1 MPPIPRTDSP
11 DPDDAHNL
19 LLWARRFPPTGW
31 GVRAARGFA
40 VGAVEAGLR
49 AAPVTRSPTSLATTA
64 ADAGLVT
71 SELASNAVRH
81 AATPFEVLVDLA
93 RGCVRIEVRDG
104 SDRLPRQEDTSG
116 GATGR
121 GLMVVD
127 RIASAWGSAPTGRG
141 KVVWAELPVGGAVL
155 PGVGPG

>member
-1 MPPIPRTDSP
+1 MPPIPRTESP
-11 DPDDAHNL
+11 DPDGAPNL
-19 LLWARRFPPTGW
+19 LVWAQRFPPTSL

-40 VGAVEAGLR
+40 MGAVEAALG
-49 AAPVTRSPTSLATTA
+49 AAPATRSPASLATTA

-93 RGCVRIEVRDG
+93 GGRVRIEVRDG
-104 SDRLPRQEDTSG
+104 SERLPRQEGPNGS
-116 GATGR
+116 TGR
-121 GLMVVD
+121 GLVVVD
-127 RIASAWGSAPTGRG
+127 RLASAWGSAPSGRG

>member
-1 MPPIPRTDSP
+1 MPPILRTDSP
-11 DPDDAHNL
+11 DPDGAPSL
-19 LLWARRFPPTGW
+19 LVWAQRFPPTSW

-40 VGAVEAGLR
+40 MGAVEAALR
-49 AAPVTRSPTSLATTA
+49 TDPATQSPAALATTA

-93 RGCVRIEVRDG
+93 GGRVRIEVRDG
-104 SDRLPRQEDTSG
+104 SERLPRQEGPNGS
-116 GATGR
+116 TGR
-121 GLMVVD
+121 GLVVVD
-127 RIASAWGSAPTGRG
+127 RLASAWGSAPSGRG

>member
-1 MPPIPRTDSP
+1 MPPIPGTDSP
-11 DPDDAHNL
+11 DPDGVPNL
-19 LLWARRFPPTGW
+19 RVWAKRFPPTGW
-31 GVRAARGFA
+31 GIRAARGFA
-40 VGAVEAGLR
+40 VGAVEAALR
-49 AAPVTRSPTSLATTA
+49 PAPATPSPASLATIA

-93 RGCVRIEVRDG
+93 GGHVRIEVRDG
-104 SDRLPRQEDTSG
+104 SERLPRREGATG

-121 GLMVVD
+121 GLVVVD
-127 RIASAWGSAPTGRG
+127 RLSSAWGSAPTGRG

>member
-11 DPDDAHNL
+11 DPDGAPNL
-19 LLWARRFPPTGW
+19 LVWAQRFPPTSW

-40 VGAVEAGLR
+40 TGAVEAALR
-49 AAPVTRSPTSLATTA
+49 AAPATLSPATLATTA

-81 AATPFEVLVDLA
+81 AATPFEVLVDLGA
-93 RGCVRIEVRDG
+93 GHVRIEVRDG
-104 SDRLPRQEDTSG
+104 SERLPRREGSTG
-116 GATGR
+116 PTGR
-121 GLMVVD
+121 GLTVVD
-127 RIASAWGSAPTGRG
+127 RLASAWGSAPSGRG